1 MNLAYSS
8 CRKLLPE
15 AVVTLQ
21 NRIAREPIGQGWP
34 SEQAVKDKRL
44 IPWLFVCAPDTAPS
58 GVTRDLDR
66 FRPIGRHLAESICS
80 VLLLPKIRGLDG
92 CWGTAFEVLHHLAML
107 ELASFWIEGPAE
119 GGGEEAGQSTGCAI
133 EAICKALRAM
143 SCRGSRSDDRRGQ
156 ASESVDQ
163 EAKLRHVFCIC
174 FVKGVYLQSAVR
186 WRGTRRRLRWWV
198 PASPSIPMALI
209 VQLHY
214 ELVVSPLHIS
224 TML

>member
-1 MNLAYSS
+1 
-8 CRKLLPE
+8 
-15 AVVTLQ
+15 
-21 NRIAREPIGQGWP
+21 
-34 SEQAVKDKRL
+34 
-44 IPWLFVCAPDTAPS
+44 
-58 GVTRDLDR
+58 
-66 FRPIGRHLAESICS
+66 
-80 VLLLPKIRGLDG
+80 
-92 CWGTAFEVLHHLAML
+92 
-107 ELASFWIEGPAE
+107 
-119 GGGEEAGQSTGCAI
+119 
-133 EAICKALRAM
+133 M

-186 WRGTRRRLRWWV
+186 WRGTRHRLRLWV